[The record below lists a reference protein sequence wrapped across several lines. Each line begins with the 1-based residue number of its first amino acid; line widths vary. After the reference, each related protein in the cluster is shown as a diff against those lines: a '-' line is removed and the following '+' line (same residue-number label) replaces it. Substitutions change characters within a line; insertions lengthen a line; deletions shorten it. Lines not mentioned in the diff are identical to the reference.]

1 MGGLL
6 AQIIMSENK
15 ASSVEIHKLKKELEF
30 LESKKGKGTEL
41 VSLYIPPNKAIS
53 DVVAQMR
60 QEHSQAM
67 NIKSARTR
75 KNVQSALE
83 VIMQRLKM
91 FKKPPER
98 GLVLLV
104 GTIPHGTKVKRE
116 VYVIEPPEQV
126 QTYIYHCNSQF
137 LIDPLKEMLAVKGSF
152 GLLLVDRSEATIG
165 LVRGKRIETLKKMTS
180 NVPRKHGRGGQSQR
194 RFERLIEIAA
204 HEYFKR
210 VGEKASKIFLSI
222 PDLRGVIVGGP
233 GPTKEFFIEEEYL
246 HYEIENKILEIIN
259 TSYTD
264 EFGLT
269 EVVEKASGVFEELE
283 INKEKKLVQR
293 FLREVVKDYGLSAYG
308 INEVRELVKSGA
320 VDTVLFSE
328 DVESF
333 RIQIVCSSCDYQIE
347 KTVKDIKMF
356 QVELNNM
363 PCPNCREK
371 ALAIESFKSTLE
383 ELEEVASKTN
393 TNIEIISNETEEGQQ
408 LKAFGG
414 IGALL
419 RFRQK

>member
-1 MGGLL
+1 MG
-6 AQIIMSENK
+6 SDK

-30 LESKKGKGTEL
+30 LESKKGRGTEL

-53 DVVAQMR
+53 DVMAQMR

-91 FKKPPER
+91 FKKPPEN

-104 GTIPHGTKVKRE
+104 GTIPHGTKDKME
-116 VYVIEPPEQV
+116 VYMIEPPEPV
-126 QTYIYHCNSQF
+126 QTYIYRCDSQF
-137 LIDPLKEMLAVKGSF
+137 LLEPIKEMLAEKGSF

-165 LVRGKRIETLKKMTS
+165 LVRGKRIETIRRIIS

-210 VGEKASKIFLSI
+210 VGDQASEIFLTI
-222 PDLRGVIVGGP
+222 PDLQGVIVGGP
-233 GPTKEFFIEEEYL
+233 GPTKEFFVEEDYL
-246 HYEIENKILEIIN
+246 HHEIKKKILEIID

-264 EFGLT
+264 EFGLR
-269 EVVEKASGVFEELE
+269 ELVEKASGVFEELE
-283 INKEKKLVQR
+283 ISKEKKLVQQ
-293 FLREVVKDYGLSAYG
+293 FLKEVVKDYGLAAYG
-308 INEVRELVKSGA
+308 INEVRELLKMGA
-320 VDTVLFSE
+320 VDILLFSE

-333 RIQIVCSSCDYQIE
+333 RVQIACSNCDYQGE
-347 KTVKDIKMF
+347 KTVKDLKRF

-363 PCPNCREK
+363 PCPKCGEK
-371 ALAIESFKSTLE
+371 ALAIESYKSTLE
-383 ELEEVASKTN
+383 ELEELAKSTN
-393 TNIEIISNETEEGQQ
+393 TRIEIISSETEEGQQ

-419 RFRQK
+419 RFRPR

>member
-1 MGGLL
+1 MIG
-6 AQIIMSENK
+6 NK
-15 ASSVEIHKLKKELEF
+15 ASSVEIYKLKKELEF
-30 LESKKGKGTEL
+30 LENKKGKGTEL

-53 DVVAQMR
+53 DVVGQMR

-91 FKKPPER
+91 FKKPPEK

-104 GTIPHGTKVKRE
+104 GTIPHGTKDKME

-126 QTYIYHCNSQF
+126 QTYIYHCNSLF

-347 KTVKDIKMF
+347 KTVKNIKMF

-419 RFRQK
+419 RFRQR